1 MPSSPL
7 FIALR
12 LPAQLQQAA
21 LLQKPGTEP
30 RAALPSA
37 GLTGRAGGQPCEPE
51 AGRQLP
57 VVALDRLASAPAT
70 QRGQRV
76 GSVSHTEPT
85 NSPSPNGSAR
95 RALPYITRPLQT
107 GSKVERLALPACLLT
122 NTTPSVLQ
130 RLPALAVPLSVPPAH
145 GSPPARGCGHPGSSD
160 HRLASMASTALQ
172 ANYEIA
178 APN

>member
-1 MPSSPL
+1 MQPQRGA
-7 FIALR
+7 FNIALR

-37 GLTGRAGGQPCEPE
+37 GLTGRAGGQPCEPG

-57 VVALDRLASAPAT
+57 VVALDRLGSAPAT

-76 GSVSHTEPT
+76 GSASHTEPT

-95 RALPYITRPLQT
+95 RALPYIARPLQT

-130 RLPALAVPLSVPPAH
+130 RLPALAVPLSVRPSSAWLSS
-145 GSPPARGCGHPGSSD
+145 SPRMRSPWE
-160 HRLASMASTALQ
+160 Q
-172 ANYEIA
+172 
-178 APN
+178 